1 MNKISK
7 QSIENIIRHN
17 RVPFVVHQLFKL
29 FEDKDL
35 EIEKTKSFLKELLEE
50 AKSYSDIGFDLT
62 DESEKLDKICY
73 KAEEFLKNE
82 KI

>member
-17 RVPFVVHQLFKL
+17 RVPFAVHQLFKL

-35 EIEKTKSFLKELLEE
+35 ELQRTRGLLK
-50 AKSYSDIGFDLT
+50 DLM
-62 DESEKLDKICY
+62 SH
-73 KAEEFLKNE
+73 
-82 KI
+82 

>member
-17 RVPFVVHQLFKL
+17 RVPFAVHQLFKL

-35 EIEKTKSFLKELLEE
+35 EIQKTRNLLLELVEE
-50 AKSYSDIGFDLT
+50 AESYAGIGFDLEI
-62 DESEKLDKICY
+62 ESKKLEKIC
-73 KAEEFLKNE
+73 KKVDKFLKQ
-82 KI
+82 

>member
-17 RVPFVVHQLFKL
+17 RVPFAVHQLFKL

-35 EIEKTKSFLKELLEE
+35 ELQRTRGLLK
-50 AKSYSDIGFDLT
+50 DLMN
-62 DESEKLDKICY
+62 EVR
-73 KAEEFLKNE
+73 KN
-82 KI
+82 INNNSI